1 VALGDPDELYARATE
16 LAERAPEPA
25 VSGNLV
31 TGTAGWTDPTL
42 IKSGLFYPRGFNSPR
57 ARLEYYARHFA
68 MVEVDATYYTLIT
81 QETVQRWCEATPP
94 GFVFHVKAHPVF
106 TGHPM
111 DVRRF
116 PGDLRKVLEDL
127 GHEARVY
134 KDKLPSELV
143 FEIEQ
148 RFFAP
153 LELLEQERKLG
164 VVLLQYPPWFTATR
178 RNARQI
184 EATRQRYPGAR
195 FAVEFRHKSWLSPA
209 RRERVFGLLRELGMT
224 YVCVDEPEGAVGGLP
239 PLIEVTTP
247 KLAIVRFHGRNRAA
261 WARRGASVQERFDYL
276 YSAEELASWVP
287 PTRRLAQSAERVHAV
302 FNNCVRNYAVLNAKG
317 LVVLLGA

>member
-1 VALGDPDELYARATE
+1 M
-16 LAERAPEPA
+16 
-25 VSGNLV
+25 S
-31 TGTAGWTDPTL
+31 GTAGWTEPTL
-42 IKSGLFYPRGFNSPR
+42 IKSGLFYPRGVGSPR
-57 ARLEYYARHFA
+57 ARLEFYARHFA
-68 MVEVDATYYTLIT
+68 MVEVDASYYTLIT
-81 QETVQRWCEATPP
+81 EETVARWCAATPQ
-94 GFVFHVKAHPVF
+94 GFVFHVKAHPVL

-116 PGDLRKVLEDL
+116 PKDLREVLEGM
-127 GHEARVY
+127 GHETRVY
-134 KDKLPSELV
+134 KDKLPSDLIS
-143 FEIEQ
+143 EIEQ

-153 LELLEQERKLG
+153 LELLEHEKKLG

-195 FAVEFRHKSWLSPA
+195 FAVEFRHKSWLEPA
-209 RRERVFGLLRELGMT
+209 RRDRVFGLLRDLGIG
-224 YVCVDEPEGAVGGLP
+224 YVCVDEPAGEVGGLP
-239 PLIEVTTP
+239 PVVEVTTP
-247 KLAIVRFHGRNRAA
+247 ELAFVRFHGRNRAA

-276 YSAEELASWVP
+276 YSAEELEHWVA

-317 LVVLLGA
+317 FVVLLGA